1 MALIMKTKIKEKGQ
15 VTIPAKIRDLMDLE
29 VNEEVIIFAMKNEM
43 IIRPKIDDPLKMAG
57 FLGKEVEIERVKDL
71 VAKYKG
77 F

>member
-71 VAKYKG
+71 VAKYKE

>member
-57 FLGKEVEIERVKDL
+57 FLGKEVGIERVKDL